1 MAAEPQPTAHSN
13 AFTVLDAVNKK
24 VRETQPGGR
33 LLLSGTKSLYLVP
46 DSRAGSYDHVRSIKI
61 VDSAGIFSDMFLCA
75 DRTSLKVK
83 LVDVLPDPHVLAS
96 ATLGSVRVGSEL
108 PPVLNAL
115 RILLN
120 TRYPEAWKAVHAAA
134 EPGSS
139 SVYSVLQ
146 SGMELN
152 TALDIT
158 EGKLLLRVVYW
169 ADASTPKKP
178 LLAHVMLLPK
188 AAPSKV
194 YYTSLLL
201 EPRDDTSFEVSDSIL
216 KGKVVITP
224 KEHRAP
230 GQPYIY
236 GTGMSNGIS
245 VSVRTP
251 TEMISPVRTT
261 QELLQRLA
269 QIAVALVREA
279 EDKRKRGLA

>member
-13 AFTVLDAVNKK
+13 AFTVLDAVNKN
-24 VRETQPGGR
+24 VRETQPGGK

-46 DSRAGSYDHVRSIKI
+46 DNRAGSYDHVRSIKI

-83 LVDVLPDPHVLAS
+83 LVDVLPDPHVLAT

-108 PPVLNAL
+108 QPVLNAL

-120 TRYPEAWKAVHAAA
+120 TRWKAAQAAA

-152 TALDIT
+152 TAFDIA

-269 QIAVALVREA
+269 HIAVALVREA
-279 EDKRKRGLA
+279 ADKRKRGLA